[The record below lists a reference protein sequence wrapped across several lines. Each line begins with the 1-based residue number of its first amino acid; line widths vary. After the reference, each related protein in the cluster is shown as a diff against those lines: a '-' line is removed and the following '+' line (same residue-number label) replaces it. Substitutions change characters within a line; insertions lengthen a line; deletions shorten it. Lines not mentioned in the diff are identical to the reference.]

1 VGRRF
6 ASLSLFVCGYL
17 AMASLSP
24 LTALVPALLSFFAG
38 VLVLVREPKAAPDGG
53 AAGSSAS

>member
-1 VGRRF
+1 VRRRF
-6 ASLSLFVCGYL
+6 TSLSLFVCGYL

-38 VLVLVREPKAAPDGG
+38 VFVLIREPRLQPERE
-53 AAGSSAS
+53 